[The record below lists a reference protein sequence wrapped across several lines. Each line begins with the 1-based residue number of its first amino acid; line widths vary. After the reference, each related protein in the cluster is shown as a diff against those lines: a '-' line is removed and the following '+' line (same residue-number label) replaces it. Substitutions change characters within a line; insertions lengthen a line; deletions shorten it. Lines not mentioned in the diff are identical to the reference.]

1 MHTVVLCRS
10 VSKTSSKVSSPFT
23 HALPYIQAHS
33 SYVPGEQPLCRQKVI
48 KLNTNEN
55 PYPPSPNVVAAIN
68 DEISKLRLYPNPT
81 SFPLR
86 EAIAELHDLEPNQ
99 VLVGNGSDD
108 ILNLCARCFADH
120 DHPIGITVP
129 SYSLYSVLASLQH
142 APLVEV
148 PFEEGFALDI
158 SSFVS
163 CGANLFYFTTPNAPS
178 GMVFS
183 NDFLGAFHDGFPGIL
198 VADEAYAD
206 FAPHNAVGLLAD
218 CPRMI
223 ITRTL
228 SKSYG
233 LAGIRVGY
241 ALGNPEL
248 IEVLNKAREVYNVD
262 RLAQAAAIASIQD
275 QIYFRETTG
284 KIKSTRNVI
293 LDYLRSLKWET
304 FESGGN
310 FLFTEPKT
318 INGEFGLEV
327 AESLFEHLKQNGI
340 LVRHF
345 PNHPLTSSFLR
356 ISIGV
361 EDEMIMLKE
370 TLSKWKTDG

>member
-1 MHTVVLCRS
+1 M
-10 VSKTSSKVSSPFT
+10 SSPVSRV
-23 HALPYIQAHS
+23 LPHIQVHS
-33 SYVPGEQPLCRQKVI
+33 GYVPGEQPLGRQEVI

-55 PYPPSPNVVAAIN
+55 PYPPSPYVVAAIN

-81 SFPLR
+81 SLPLR
-86 EAIAELHDLEPNQ
+86 EAIADLHDLEPNQ

-120 DHPIGITVP
+120 DHPVGMTSP

-148 PFEEGFALDI
+148 PFGDEFGLDL
-158 SSFVS
+158 SDLLA
-163 CGANLFYFTTPNAPS
+163 CEANLFFLTTPNAPS
-178 GMVFS
+178 GTAFA
-183 NDFLGAFHDGFPGIL
+183 NDFLSAFHDGFPGIL

-218 CPRMI
+218 CPRLI

-233 LAGIRVGY
+233 LAGLRVGY
-241 ALGNPEL
+241 ALGDSGL

-262 RLAQAAAIASIQD
+262 RLAQAAAIASIRDQSYFQD
-275 QIYFRETTG
+275 TTG
-284 KIKSTRNVI
+284 KIKSTRKNT
-293 LDYLRSLKWET
+293 LDDFRSRNWKT
-304 FESGGN
+304 YESAAN
-310 FLFTEPKT
+310 FLFTEPRT
-318 INGEFGLEV
+318 MSGEVGLEV
-327 AESLFEHLKQNGI
+327 AENLFCHLKQNGI

-345 PNHPLTSSFLR
+345 PNHSLTSSFLR
-356 ISIGV
+356 ISIGQ

-370 TLSKWKTDG
+370 TLRKWKTHE

>member
-1 MHTVVLCRS
+1 MQV
-10 VSKTSSKVSSPFT
+10 
-23 HALPYIQAHS
+23 HS
-33 SYVPGEQPLCRQKVI
+33 GYVPGEQSVGRQEVI

-55 PYPPSPNVVAAIN
+55 PYPPSPHVVAAIN

-86 EAIAELHDLEPNQ
+86 EAIADLHDLEPNQ

-108 ILNLCARCFADH
+108 ILNLCARCFTDH
-120 DHPIGITVP
+120 DHPAGMTSP

-148 PFEEGFALDI
+148 PFKEGFGLDL
-158 SSFVS
+158 SDLLA
-163 CGANLFYFTTPNAPS
+163 CGANLFYLTTPNAPS
-178 GMVFS
+178 GTAFT
-183 NDFLGAFHDGFPGIL
+183 NDFRCAFHNGFPGIL

-218 CPRMI
+218 CPRLI

-233 LAGIRVGY
+233 LAGLRVGY
-241 ALGNPEL
+241 ALGDSGL

-262 RLAQAAAIASIQD
+262 RLAQAAAIASIRD
-275 QIYFRETTG
+275 QSYFRETTR
-284 KIKSTRNVI
+284 KIKATRKNT
-293 LDYLRSLKWET
+293 LDDFRSSNWKT
-304 FESGGN
+304 YESAAN
-310 FLFTEPKT
+310 FLFTEPRT
-318 INGEFGLEV
+318 INGEVGLEV
-327 AESLFEHLKQNGI
+327 AQSLFSHLKQNGI

-345 PNHPLTSSFLR
+345 PNHSLTSSFLR
-356 ISIGV
+356 ISIGR

-370 TLSKWKTDG
+370 TLRKWKTHE